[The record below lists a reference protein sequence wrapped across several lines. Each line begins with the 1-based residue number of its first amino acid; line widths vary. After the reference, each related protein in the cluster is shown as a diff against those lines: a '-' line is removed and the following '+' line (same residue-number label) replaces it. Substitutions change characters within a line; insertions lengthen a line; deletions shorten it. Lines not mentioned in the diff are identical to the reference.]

1 MLRKKPGI
9 APPIGD
15 GFLSH
20 DVRKRVSAKNA
31 VFFPVYLYRP
41 ISGVTLAE

>member
-20 DVRKRVSAKNA
+20 DVRERVSA

-41 ISGVTLAE
+41 ISGVTLAD